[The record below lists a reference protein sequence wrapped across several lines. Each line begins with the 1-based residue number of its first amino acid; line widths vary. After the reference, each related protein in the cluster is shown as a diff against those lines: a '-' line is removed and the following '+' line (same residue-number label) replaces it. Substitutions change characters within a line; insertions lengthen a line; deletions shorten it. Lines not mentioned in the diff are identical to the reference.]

1 MTSTTKTFRTVNDVR
16 EEKRFAEALADEL
29 NTARVRI
36 ERDRQKYIASRLAQ
50 YPQIGVLNGE
60 KFYAYV
66 GAERRYVESKFLNS
80 IILEIEL
87 G

>member
-1 MTSTTKTFRTVNDVR
+1 MKTKTFLTVNDVR
-16 EEKRFAEALADEL
+16 EEKRLVEALADEQ
-29 NTARVRI
+29 NSARVRI
-36 ERDRQKYIASRLAQ
+36 ERDRQQNIANQLAQ

-66 GAERRYVESKFLNS
+66 GSGRRYVESKFLGAVIN
-80 IILEIEL
+80 EINA